1 MDLRCEQQ
9 VLDNGLSV
17 LVHEDHS
24 CPLVAINLW
33 YHVGS
38 KNERPGRTGL
48 AHLFEHLM
56 FEGSAHHDS
65 GYFQPL
71 QGAGAVLN
79 GSTNS
84 DRTNYWEVVPTGAVD
99 LALWLESDRM
109 GYLLPALTEA
119 KFNNQRDVVLN
130 ERRQN
135 YENRPY
141 GRATMALLAALY
153 PPDHP
158 YHWMTIGSADD
169 LRATTLD
176 EVRAFFA
183 AHYHPGNASLA
194 IAGAID
200 TRRAFD
206 LARHYFAEIPGA
218 MTPGAVTAPAF
229 TPQTSRLAIEDRV
242 ELPRLY
248 LAWHAPRMFAEGD
261 AELDLVADLLG
272 NGKTSR
278 LYRALVYERRIATE
292 VAAFQQ
298 SREIAGFFQIVATAA
313 PGHTLDEVERVIVE
327 EIARLAT
334 DGPTEAELSRVKAQ
348 AEAQFVYRLQTVGGF
363 GGKSDQLNAYNIFL
377 RDPLYFRRDLD
388 RYLAVTRDQVSH
400 AAARYLLH
408 TARVA
413 VSVVPHGRQSAALA
427 DSSPGLV
434 H

>member
-1 MDLRCEQQ
+1 MELRCEQR
-9 VLDNGLSV
+9 VLDNGLRV
-17 LVHEDHS
+17 LVHEDHA
-24 CPLVAINLW
+24 CPLVAVNVW

-38 KNERPGRTGL
+38 KNEQPGRTGL

-71 QGAGAVLN
+71 QAAGAVLN
-79 GSTNS
+79 GSTNA
-84 DRTNYWEVVPTGAVD
+84 DRTNYWEVVPTGAVE

-119 KFNNQRDVVLN
+119 KFDNQRDVVLN

-141 GRATMALLAALY
+141 GRATMAVLAGLY

-158 YHWMTIGSADD
+158 YHWTTIGSADD

-176 EVRAFFA
+176 QVRAFFA
-183 AHYHPGNASLA
+183 AHYHPANASLA

-200 TRRAFD
+200 TSRAFE
-206 LARHYFAEIPGA
+206 LAARYFDEIPRGPVLPAAATPPPAGA
-218 MTPGAVTAPAF
+218 
-229 TPQTSRLAIEDRV
+229 TSRVVLEDRV

-248 LAWHAPRMFAEGD
+248 LAWHAPRMFADGD
-261 AELDLVADLLG
+261 AELDLAADLLG

-278 LYRALVYERRIATE
+278 LYRALVYDARLSTE

-298 SREIAGFFQIVATAA
+298 SREIAGFFQVVATGA
-313 PGHTLDEVERVIVE
+313 PGRTLDEIDAVIAR
-327 EIARLAT
+327 EIARLA
-334 DGPTEAELSRVKAQ
+334 DQGPTQSELARVKAQ

-363 GGKSDQLNAYNIFL
+363 GGKSDQLNAYNVFL
-377 RDPLYFRRDLD
+377 RDPGFFERDLA
-388 RYLAVTRDQVSH
+388 RYLAVTPDQV
-400 AAARYLLH
+400 ARAVRRYLKD
-408 TARVA
+408 APRVA
-413 VSVVPHGRQSAALA
+413 VSVVPQGQQTAL
-427 DSSPGLV
+427 SGSTPVVV

>member
-1 MDLRCEQQ
+1 MQLRCEQQ

-17 LVHEDHS
+17 LVHEDHA
-24 CPLVAINLW
+24 CPLVAVNVW

-71 QGAGAVLN
+71 QAAGAVLN

-84 DRTNYWEVVPTGAVD
+84 DRTNYWEVVPTGAVE
-99 LALWLESDRM
+99 LAFWLESDRM
-109 GYLLPALTEA
+109 GYLLPALTDA
-119 KFNNQRDVVLN
+119 KFANQRDVVLN

-141 GRATMALLAALY
+141 GRATMAVLSALY

-169 LRATTLD
+169 LRATSLA

-183 AHYHPGNASLA
+183 LHYHPSNASLA

-200 TRRAFD
+200 AAQAFA
-206 LARHYFAEIPGA
+206 LASRYFGEIPRG
-218 MTPGAVTAPAF
+218 PLLQPVAPPPF
-229 TPQTSRLAIEDRV
+229 DPRDSRLMLEDRV

-248 LAWHAPRMFAEGD
+248 LAWHGPRMFAPGD

-278 LYRALVYERRIATE
+278 LYRALVYDRRLATE

-298 SREIAGFFQIVATAA
+298 SREIAGFFQVVATAA
-313 PGHTLDEVERVIVE
+313 PGHTLDELDAVIIT
-327 EIARLAT
+327 EIARLAEE
-334 DGPTEAELSRVKAQ
+334 GPTEAELTRVKAQ

-363 GGKSDQLNAYNIFL
+363 GGKSDQLNAYNVFL
-377 RDPLYFRRDLD
+377 RDPRFFERDL
-388 RYLAVTRDQVSH
+388 
-400 AAARYLLH
+400 ARYLSVS
-408 TARVA
+408 AEEVA
-413 VSVVPHGRQSAALA
+413 AAAGRYLQAAPRASVSVVPAGRATTALA
-427 DSSPGLV
+427 DSVPAVV